1 MTETNGKKASLKEDE
16 LIEKF
21 LQLRKE
27 GLSKGLSDG
36 EISRA
41 FKQTKSWTWKGL
53 MSNPAFQTQ
62 MLIVLV
68 AVVIAAKFGFR
79 DLLEEYIY
87 DSKCLITNN
96 PLLSEMAR
104 PLADCEICRGLT
116 SVPTERG
123 ISTERFVEK
132 YAYSK
137 VPVLIKEGTTNWTAM
152 ETFSYQFF
160 KQLYTGT
167 KGALVSV
174 EEECQFFPY
183 KTEFATLEEA
193 LNMTDERAALQPG
206 EDPWYFGWSN
216 CHREVAAKLRS
227 HYQRPY
233 FLPNDSESST
243 LDWIFMGGPGVGAFI
258 HLDSVMRPSWQA
270 QISGA
275 KTWTLIPSPE
285 CESVCP
291 SMNVTVKKG
300 DIFVVDTNE
309 WYHSTF
315 IHPGDL
321 SITIGSEYD

>member
-27 GLSKGLSDG
+27 GLSKGLTND
-36 EISRA
+36 EISQA
-41 FKQTKSWTWKGL
+41 FKQNKPWTWKGL
-53 MSNPAFQTQ
+53 MSNSVFQSQ
-62 MLIVLV
+62 MLLVLT
-68 AVVIAAKFGFR
+68 AVVIATKFGVK
-79 DLLEEYIY
+79 DVLEGYVY
-87 DSKCLITNN
+87 DSKCLISNN
-96 PLLSEMAR
+96 PLFSEMAR
-104 PLADCEICRGLT
+104 PLADCNICKGLT
-116 SVPTERG
+116 SVPVERA

-137 VPVLIKEGTTNWTAM
+137 VPVLIKEGTSNWTAM
-152 ETFSYQFF
+152 DTFSFHFF
-160 KQLYTGT
+160 KELYTGT
-167 KGALVSV
+167 KGALLSV

-183 KTEFATLEEA
+183 KTEFETLAEA
-193 LNMTDERAALQPG
+193 FNMSDERAALQEG
-206 EDPWYFGWSN
+206 EAPWYFGWSN

-275 KTWTLIPSPE
+275 KTWQLIPSPE
-285 CESVCP
+285 CESVCH
-291 SMNVTVKKG
+291 SMNVTVNKG
-300 DIFVVDTNE
+300 DIIVVDTNE

-315 IHPGDL
+315 IHPGEL